1 MIDTGKW
8 KTEIN
13 QLARFGEDEP
23 VSRRGELLHDR
34 RKVMKVR
41 IRKKRSSKLALL
53 LCRSLPLFKDHRR
66 VRRGVGCD
74 MQNTASITKVACKM
88 RCQHAKLIDVWM
100 RKMKSG
106 SRQTRL
112 KVRQAQ
118 CEQLYIYV
126 KVLAQRPSLSLS
138 PPSPHRTLS
147 LFFLYLF
154 PSIYLFSPL
163 EGPQPNKEHRP
174 QDIEVMLLRETILFQ
189 WILTKLEWSG

>member
-1 MIDTGKW
+1 M
-8 KTEIN
+8 
-13 QLARFGEDEP
+13 
-23 VSRRGELLHDR
+23 SRCHAEENFCMTR

-138 PPSPHRTLS
+138 PLLIPLALS
-147 LFFLYLF
+147 FLYLF
-154 PSIYLFSPL
+154 ISLYLSLFSI
-163 EGPQPNKEHRP
+163 GRA
-174 QDIEVMLLRETILFQ
+174 TA
-189 WILTKLEWSG
+189 